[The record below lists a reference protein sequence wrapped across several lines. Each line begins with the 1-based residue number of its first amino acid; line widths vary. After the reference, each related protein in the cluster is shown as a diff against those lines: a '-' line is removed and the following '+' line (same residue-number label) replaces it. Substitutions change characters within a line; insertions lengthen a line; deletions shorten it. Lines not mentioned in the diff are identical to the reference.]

1 MKSKAFLTFSSV
13 LASLALLA
21 GPVLANN
28 GVDLKSRI
36 DDAEK
41 AGSVSREAI
50 VQLRSDESN
59 LAKEEADIRAK
70 HDGLLP
76 AKNGAKLTKERKKLI
91 AKLEKMESKK
101 PDNTAQ
107 NYGDSRKES
116 PTPQVQSGKKSDIAK
131 VQSIR
136 KALVNDKSLSTSA
149 KNVKVVV
156 INGTVTL
163 RGVVGSEAEKVKVA
177 SAAKQYAEDSKVLDE
192 LELTSSPS

>member
-13 LASLALLA
+13 LTSLALVA

-28 GVDLKSRI
+28 AVELKSRI
-36 DDAEK
+36 DAAEK
-41 AGSVSREAI
+41 TGSISREAI
-50 VQLRSDESN
+50 VQFRADESN
-59 LAKEEADIRAK
+59 LIKKEADIRAK

-76 AKNGAKLTKERKKLI
+76 AKNGVKLTKERKKLI
-91 AKLEKMESKK
+91 AKLEKMETKK

-107 NYGDSRKES
+107 NYGDARKES
-116 PTPQVQSGKKSDIAK
+116 PTPQVQSGKKSDIDK

-136 KALVNDKSLSTSA
+136 KALVNDKSISNSA

-163 RGVVGSEAEKVKVA
+163 RGVVDSASEKAKVA
-177 SAAKQYAEDSKVLDE
+177 SAAKQCADASKVLDE
-192 LELTSSPS
+192 LEVNTK

>member
-1 MKSKAFLTFSSV
+1 MKSRAFLTFSSV
-13 LASLALLA
+13 LTSLAILA

-28 GVDLKSRI
+28 GVELKSRI
-36 DDAEK
+36 DAAEK
-41 AGSVSREAI
+41 TGSISREAI
-50 VQLRSDESN
+50 VQFRADESN

-76 AKNGAKLTKERKKLI
+76 AKNGVKLTKSRKKLI
-91 AKLEKMESKK
+91 AKLEKMETKK

-107 NYGDSRKES
+107 NYGDARKES
-116 PTPQVQSGKKSDIAK
+116 PTPQVQSEKKSDIAK

-156 INGTVTL
+156 IDGTVTL
-163 RGVVGSEAEKVKVA
+163 RGVVDSATEKAKVA
-177 SAAKQYAEDSKVLDE
+177 SAAKQYADDSKILDE
-192 LELTSSPS
+192 LEVNI

>member
-1 MKSKAFLTFSSV
+1 MKSKAFLTLSV
-13 LASLALLA
+13 LTSLALLA

-28 GVDLKSRI
+28 GVELKSRI
-36 DDAEK
+36 DAAEK

-50 VQLRSDESN
+50 VQFRADEST
-59 LAKEEADIRAK
+59 LAKQEADIRAK

-76 AKNGAKLTKERKKLI
+76 AKNGVKLTKERKKLI
-91 AKLEKMESKK
+91 AKLEKMESKN

-107 NYGDSRKES
+107 NYGDARKES
-116 PTPQVQSGKKSDIAK
+116 PTPQVQSGKKSDMDK

-136 KALVNDKSLSTSA
+136 KALVNDKSLSTNA

-163 RGVVGSEAEKVKVA
+163 RGVVDSATERAKVA
-177 SAAKQYAEDSKVLDE
+177 SAAKEYADDSKVLDE
-192 LELTSSPS
+192 LEINTK

>member
-13 LASLALLA
+13 MMSLALLV

-28 GVDLKSRI
+28 GVELKSKI
-36 DDAEK
+36 DEAEK
-41 AGSVSREAI
+41 VGSVSREAL
-50 VQLRSDESN
+50 VQFRADEAK

-76 AKNGAKLTKERKKLI
+76 AKNGVKLTKARNKLI
-91 AKLEKMESKK
+91 TKLDKMQGKK

-116 PTPQVQSGKKSDIAK
+116 PTPQVQSEKKADIAK
-131 VQSIR
+131 LQSIR

-163 RGVVGSEAEKVKVA
+163 RGVVDSATEKAKVA
-177 SAAKQYAEDSKVLDE
+177 SAAKQYADDSKVLDE
-192 LELTSSPS
+192 LEVNTK

>member
-1 MKSKAFLTFSSV
+1 MKSKAFLTFASV
-13 LASLALLA
+13 LTSMALLA

-28 GVDLKSRI
+28 GVELKSRI
-36 DDAEK
+36 EAAEK
-41 AGSVSREAI
+41 TGSISREAI
-50 VQLRSDESN
+50 VQFRADEST
-59 LAKEEADIRAK
+59 LAKKEADIRAK

-76 AKNGAKLTKERKKLI
+76 AKNGVKLTKERKKLI
-91 AKLEKMESKK
+91 AKLEKMETKK

-107 NYGDSRKES
+107 NYGDARKES
-116 PTPQVQSGKKSDIAK
+116 PTPQVQSEKKSDIDK

-163 RGVVGSEAEKVKVA
+163 RGVVDSASEKAKVT
-177 SAAKQYAEDSKVLDE
+177 SAAKQYADDSKVLDE
-192 LELTSSPS
+192 LEVNTK

>member
-13 LASLALLA
+13 MMSLALLV

-28 GVDLKSRI
+28 GVELKSKI
-36 DDAEK
+36 DEAEK
-41 AGSVSREAI
+41 VGSVSREAL
-50 VQLRSDESN
+50 VQFRADEAK

-76 AKNGAKLTKERKKLI
+76 AKNGVKLTKARKKLI
-91 AKLEKMESKK
+91 TKLDKMQGKK

-116 PTPQVQSGKKSDIAK
+116 PTPQVQSEKKADIAK
-131 VQSIR
+131 LQSIR

-163 RGVVGSEAEKVKVA
+163 RGVVDSATEKAKVA
-177 SAAKQYAEDSKVLDE
+177 SAAKQYADDSKVLDE
-192 LELTSSPS
+192 LEVNTK